1 MGSLK
6 EHTAVRGLCS
16 FYVTGQVAHS
26 ADEAGCLG
34 YIVNPEA
41 CDIIVTRSFLYGL
54 VNSTGAA
61 NITVGN
67 ASTIAA
73 AHDTTTLFAAAAQA
87 DSHGTAVTG
96 FACGDPADSL
106 PKVPEGDYIVAFG
119 SADTS
124 GYSGIFFFEYVRV
137 PDYTA

>member
-1 MGSLK
+1 MGSLVS
-6 EHTAVRGLCS
+6 HTATGGFCS
-16 FYVTGQVAHS
+16 FEVTGQVSHA
-26 ADEAGCLG
+26 ATVAGCLG
-34 YIVNPEA
+34 YIENPED

-54 VNSTGAA
+54 VNSTGVA

-67 ASTIAA
+67 AATVVA

-96 FACGDPADSL
+96 FANGDAADSL
-106 PKVPEGDYIVAFG
+106 PKVPAGDVIAAFG

-124 GYSGIFFFEYVRV
+124 GYEGIFFFEYVRV
-137 PDYTA
+137 PDFTA

>member
-1 MGSLK
+1 MGSK
-6 EHTAVRGLCS
+6 VETTANGGYVS
-16 FYVTGQVAHS
+16 FEVTGQAAHS
-26 ADEAGCLG
+26 ADADGCLG

-41 CDIIVTRSFLYGL
+41 CDIIVTNAFLYGL

-67 ASTIAA
+67 ASTIAG

-96 FACGDPADSL
+96 FANGDAADSL

-119 SADTS
+119 SGDTS
-124 GYSGIFFFEYVRV
+124 GYEGIFFFEYVRV
-137 PDYTA
+137 PDFTA

>member
-1 MGSLK
+1 MGSLQAWTT
-6 EHTAVRGLCS
+6 ERGLCS
-16 FYVTGQVAHS
+16 FEVTGQASHAAS
-26 ADEAGCLG
+26 EAGCLG
-34 YIVNPEA
+34 WIKNPED

-61 NITVGN
+61 DITVGN
-67 ASTIAA
+67 AATVAA

-96 FACGDPADSL
+96 FANGDVADSL
-106 PKVPEGDYIVAFG
+106 PKVPEGDYICAFG

-124 GYSGIFFFEYVRV
+124 GYEGIFFFEYVRV